1 MLDNYTYLP
10 AWWALLSYYRVTPR
24 ARLHVYA
31 RERARARVLTPVC
44 VNLTTVDVAEYR
56 GRRPDP

>member
-10 AWWALLSYYRVTPR
+10 AWWALLSYYTALPLASARV
-24 ARLHVYA
+24 
-31 RERARARVLTPVC
+31 RARAYTRVCVFTPVC